1 MARQA
6 TWTSGRG
13 SAAHGQK
20 GQDQGQGQGLSQ
32 AKSSIPTT
40 RIGYLGVG
48 QKPLLTLAYCC
59 GCAVT
64 ATLSRSTFTGLRC
77 KECGHPYGAG
87 AKHVCEDVCFGPL
100 EVVYDYDVIKSRV
113 TRATIEAGPV
123 SIWRYREF
131 LPIEGDPIDVGTGF
145 TPLLKAN
152 RLAKRLGLKNLYIK
166 NDGVNMPTLSFKD
179 RVVSVALTRA
189 RELGFTTV
197 SCASTGNLA
206 NSTAAIAAHAGLDCC
221 VFIPSDLELGKVL
234 GTLIYNPTLMA
245 VKGNYDQVNRLC
257 SEVANTYGWGFVNIN
272 LRPYYS
278 EGSKTLGY
286 EVIEQLGWQLPD
298 HIVAPLAS
306 GSLFTKIRKGFDE
319 FIKVGLV
326 DEKPVRFSGAQA
338 EGCSPIAQAF
348 AEGRDFIT
356 PVKPN
361 TIAKSIAI
369 GNPADGPYAIDIAN
383 RTGGTIA
390 AVSDAE
396 IVAGIQL
403 LAETEGVFTE
413 TAGGTTIAVLKKLVE
428 QGKID
433 PSETTVAY
441 ITGNGLKTLE
451 AVSDAV
457 GEPLTIEPQLASF
470 NAAWER
476 AQASHRS
483 SVDH

>member
-1 MARQA
+1 M
-6 TWTSGRG
+6 
-13 SAAHGQK
+13 
-20 GQDQGQGQGLSQ
+20 
-32 AKSSIPTT
+32 
-40 RIGYLGVG
+40 
-48 QKPLLTLAYCC
+48 
-59 GCAVT
+59 T
-64 ATLSRSTFTGLRC
+64 ATLTSQTFAGLRC
-77 KECGHPYGAG
+77 KECGHAYAPEAR
-87 AKHVCEDVCFGPL
+87 HVCEDVCFGPL
-100 EVVYDYDVIKSRV
+100 EVVYDYDAIRSRV
-113 TRATIEAGPV
+113 SRASIEAGPA
-123 SIWRYREF
+123 SIWRYRDF
-131 LPIEGDPIDVGTGF
+131 LPIEGEPIDVGTGF
-145 TPLLKAN
+145 TPLLRAN
-152 RLAKRLGLKNLYIK
+152 RLARRLGLKELYIK

-189 RELGFTTV
+189 RELGFSTV

-206 NSTAAIAAHAGLDCC
+206 NSTAAIAAHAGMECC
-221 VFIPSDLELGKVL
+221 VFIPADLEAGKIL
-234 GTLIYNPTLMA
+234 GTLVYNPTLMA
-245 VKGNYDQVNRLC
+245 VRGNYDQVNRLC

-286 EVIEQLGWQLPD
+286 EVVEQLGWRLPD

-319 FIKVGLV
+319 FMKVGLV
-326 DEKPVRFSGAQA
+326 EEKPVRFSGAQA

-369 GNPADGPYAIDIAN
+369 GNPADGPYALDMAS
-383 RTGGTIA
+383 RTGDSIA
-390 AVSDAE
+390 AVNDEE
-396 IVAGIQL
+396 IIEGIQL

-441 ITGNGLKTLE
+441 ITGNGLKTTE
-451 AVSDAV
+451 AVASAV
-457 GEPLTIEPQLASF
+457 GEPLTIDPQLADF

-476 AQASHRS
+476 AQSLQRATWDT
-483 SVDH
+483 VGV

>member
-1 MARQA
+1 M
-6 TWTSGRG
+6 
-13 SAAHGQK
+13 
-20 GQDQGQGQGLSQ
+20 
-32 AKSSIPTT
+32 
-40 RIGYLGVG
+40 
-48 QKPLLTLAYCC
+48 
-59 GCAVT
+59 T
-64 ATLSRSTFTGLRC
+64 ATLSRATFKGLRC
-77 KECGHPYGAG
+77 KECGHPYGAT
-87 AKHVCEDVCFGPL
+87 ARHVCEDVCFGPL
-100 EVVYDYDVIKSRV
+100 EVVYDYDAIRARVSR
-113 TRATIEAGPV
+113 ASIEAGPV
-123 SIWRYREF
+123 SIWRYRDF
-131 LPIEGDPIDVGTGF
+131 LPIEGDPIEVGTGF
-145 TPLLKAN
+145 TPLLRAN
-152 RLAKRLGLKNLYIK
+152 RLARRLGLKKLYIK
-166 NDGVNMPTLSFKD
+166 NDGVNSPTLSFKD

-189 RELGFTTV
+189 RELGFSTV

-206 NSTAAIAAHAGLDCC
+206 NSTAAIAAYAGLECC
-221 VFIPSDLELGKVL
+221 VFIPADLELGKVL

-257 SEVANTYGWGFVNIN
+257 CEVANTYGWGFVNIN

-326 DEKPVRFSGAQA
+326 EEKPVRFSGAQA

-369 GNPADGPYAIDIAN
+369 GNPADGAYALDIA
-383 RTGGTIA
+383 RSTGGSIA

-433 PSETTVAY
+433 PEETTVVY
-441 ITGNGLKTLE
+441 ITGNGLKTTE
-451 AVSDAV
+451 AITSAV

-476 AQASHRS
+476 AQSLQRASWEQVTS
-483 SVDH
+483 

>member
-1 MARQA
+1 M
-6 TWTSGRG
+6 
-13 SAAHGQK
+13 
-20 GQDQGQGQGLSQ
+20 
-32 AKSSIPTT
+32 
-40 RIGYLGVG
+40 
-48 QKPLLTLAYCC
+48 
-59 GCAVT
+59 T
-64 ATLSRSTFTGLRC
+64 ATLTSQTFAGLRC
-77 KECGHPYGAG
+77 KECGHAYAPEAR
-87 AKHVCEDVCFGPL
+87 HVCEDVCFGPL
-100 EVVYDYDVIKSRV
+100 EVVYDYDAIRARVSR
-113 TRATIEAGPV
+113 ASIEAGPA
-123 SIWRYREF
+123 SIWRYRDF

-145 TPLLKAN
+145 TPLLRAN
-152 RLAKRLGLKNLYIK
+152 RLARRLGLKELYIK

-189 RELGFTTV
+189 RELGFSTV

-206 NSTAAIAAHAGLDCC
+206 NSTAAIAAHAGMDCC
-221 VFIPSDLELGKVL
+221 VFIPADLEAGKIL
-234 GTLIYNPTLMA
+234 GTLVYNPTLMA
-245 VKGNYDQVNRLC
+245 VRGNYDQVNRLC

-286 EVIEQLGWQLPD
+286 EVVEQLGWRLPD

-319 FIKVGLV
+319 FMKVGLV

-369 GNPADGPYAIDIAN
+369 GNPADGPYALDIAS
-383 RTGGTIA
+383 RTGGSIA
-390 AVSDAE
+390 AVNDEE
-396 IVAGIQL
+396 IIEGIQL

-441 ITGNGLKTLE
+441 ITGNGLKTTE
-451 AVSDAV
+451 AVASAV
-457 GEPLTIEPQLASF
+457 GEPLTIDPQLADF

-476 AQASHRS
+476 AQSLQRATWDT
-483 SVDH
+483 VGV

>member
-1 MARQA
+1 M
-6 TWTSGRG
+6 
-13 SAAHGQK
+13 
-20 GQDQGQGQGLSQ
+20 
-32 AKSSIPTT
+32 
-40 RIGYLGVG
+40 
-48 QKPLLTLAYCC
+48 
-59 GCAVT
+59 T
-64 ATLSRSTFTGLRC
+64 ATLTSQTFAGLRC
-77 KECGHPYGAG
+77 KECGHAYEPEAR
-87 AKHVCEDVCFGPL
+87 HVCEDVCFGPL
-100 EVVYDYDVIKSRV
+100 EVVYDYDAIRARVSR
-113 TRATIEAGPV
+113 ASIEAGPA
-123 SIWRYREF
+123 SIWRYRDF
-131 LPIEGDPIDVGTGF
+131 LPIEGEPIDVGTGF
-145 TPLLKAN
+145 TPLLRAN
-152 RLAKRLGLKNLYIK
+152 RLARRLGLKELYIK

-189 RELGFTTV
+189 RELGFSTV

-206 NSTAAIAAHAGLDCC
+206 NSTAAIAAHAGMECC
-221 VFIPSDLELGKVL
+221 VFIPADLEAGKIL
-234 GTLIYNPTLMA
+234 GTLVYNPTLMA
-245 VKGNYDQVNRLC
+245 VRGNYDQVNRLC

-286 EVIEQLGWQLPD
+286 EVVEQLGWRLPD

-319 FIKVGLV
+319 FMKVGLV
-326 DEKPVRFSGAQA
+326 EEKPVRFSGAQA

-369 GNPADGPYAIDIAN
+369 GNPADGPYALDIAS
-383 RTGGTIA
+383 RTGGSIA
-390 AVSDAE
+390 AVNDEE
-396 IVAGIQL
+396 IVEGIQL

-441 ITGNGLKTLE
+441 ITGNGLKTTE
-451 AVSDAV
+451 AVASAV
-457 GEPLTIEPQLASF
+457 GEPLTIDPQLADF

-476 AQASHRS
+476 AQSLQRATWDT
-483 SVDH
+483 VGV

>member
-1 MARQA
+1 MTAALSR
-6 TWTSGRG
+6 
-13 SAAHGQK
+13 SA
-20 GQDQGQGQGLSQ
+20 
-32 AKSSIPTT
+32 
-40 RIGYLGVG
+40 
-48 QKPLLTLAYCC
+48 
-59 GCAVT
+59 
-64 ATLSRSTFTGLRC
+64 LSRSTFTGLRC
-77 KECGHPYGAG
+77 KECGHPYEAS
-87 AKHVCEDVCFGPL
+87 ARHVCEDVCFGPL
-100 EVVYDYDVIKSRV
+100 EVVYDYDAIRARVSR
-113 TRATIEAGPV
+113 ASIEAGPT

-152 RLAKRLGLKNLYIK
+152 RLARRLGLKNLYIK

-206 NSTAAIAAHAGLDCC
+206 NSTAAIAAHAGMECC
-221 VFIPSDLELGKVL
+221 VFIPSDLEMGKVL

-278 EGSKTLGY
+278 EGSKILGY

-369 GNPADGPYAIDIAN
+369 GNPADGPYAIDLAR
-383 RTGGTIA
+383 RTNGTIA
-390 AVSDAE
+390 AVSDQE
-396 IVAGIQL
+396 IIDGIKL

-428 QGKID
+428 EGKID
-433 PSETTVAY
+433 PGEITVAY
-441 ITGNGLKTLE
+441 ITGNGLKTTE
-451 AVSDAV
+451 AVASSV
-457 GEPLTIEPQLASF
+457 GEPHTIEPQLASF

-476 AQASHRS
+476 AQSLHRASWEPIG
-483 SVDH
+483 V

>member
-1 MARQA
+1 M
-6 TWTSGRG
+6 
-13 SAAHGQK
+13 
-20 GQDQGQGQGLSQ
+20 
-32 AKSSIPTT
+32 
-40 RIGYLGVG
+40 
-48 QKPLLTLAYCC
+48 
-59 GCAVT
+59 T
-64 ATLSRSTFTGLRC
+64 ATLTSQTFAGLRC
-77 KECGHPYGAG
+77 KECGHAYAPEAR
-87 AKHVCEDVCFGPL
+87 HVCEDVCFGPL
-100 EVVYDYDVIKSRV
+100 EVVYDYDAIRSRV
-113 TRATIEAGPV
+113 SRASIEAGPA
-123 SIWRYREF
+123 SIWRYRDF

-145 TPLLKAN
+145 TPLLRAN
-152 RLAKRLGLKNLYIK
+152 RLARRLGLKELYIK

-189 RELGFTTV
+189 RELGFSTV

-206 NSTAAIAAHAGLDCC
+206 NSTAAIAAHAGMECC
-221 VFIPSDLELGKVL
+221 VFIPADLEAGKIL
-234 GTLIYNPTLMA
+234 GTLVYNPTLMA
-245 VKGNYDQVNRLC
+245 VRGNYDQVNRLC

-286 EVIEQLGWQLPD
+286 EVVEQLGWRLPD

-319 FIKVGLV
+319 FMKVGLV
-326 DEKPVRFSGAQA
+326 EEKHVRFSGAQA

-369 GNPADGPYAIDIAN
+369 GNPADGPYALDIAS
-383 RTGGTIA
+383 RTGGSIA
-390 AVSDAE
+390 AVNDEE
-396 IVAGIQL
+396 IIEGIKL

-441 ITGNGLKTLE
+441 ITGNGLKTTE
-451 AVSDAV
+451 AVASSV
-457 GEPLTIEPQLASF
+457 GEPLTIDPQLADF

-476 AQASHRS
+476 AQSLQRATWDT
-483 SVDH
+483 VGV

>member
-1 MARQA
+1 M
-6 TWTSGRG
+6 
-13 SAAHGQK
+13 
-20 GQDQGQGQGLSQ
+20 
-32 AKSSIPTT
+32 
-40 RIGYLGVG
+40 
-48 QKPLLTLAYCC
+48 
-59 GCAVT
+59 T
-64 ATLSRSTFTGLRC
+64 ATLSRATFTGLRC
-77 KECGHPYGAG
+77 KECGHPYKAT
-87 AKHVCEDVCFGPL
+87 ARHVCEDVCFGPL
-100 EVVYDYDVIKSRV
+100 EVVYDYDAIRARVSR
-113 TRATIEAGPV
+113 ASIEAGPV
-123 SIWRYREF
+123 SIWRYRDF

-145 TPLLKAN
+145 TPLLRAN
-152 RLAKRLGLKNLYIK
+152 RLARRLGLKKLYIK
-166 NDGVNMPTLSFKD
+166 NDGVNSPTLSFKD

-189 RELGFTTV
+189 RELGFSTV

-206 NSTAAIAAHAGLDCC
+206 NSTAAIAAYAGLECC
-221 VFIPSDLELGKVL
+221 VFIPADLELGKVL

-257 SEVANTYGWGFVNIN
+257 CEVANTYGWGFVNIN

-326 DEKPVRFSGAQA
+326 EEKPVRFSGAQA

-369 GNPADGPYAIDIAN
+369 GNPADGPYALDIA
-383 RTGGTIA
+383 RSTGGSIA

-433 PSETTVAY
+433 PEETTVVY
-441 ITGNGLKTLE
+441 ITGNGLKTTE
-451 AVSDAV
+451 AITSAV

-476 AQASHRS
+476 AQSLQRASWEQVTS
-483 SVDH
+483 